1 MVKDV
6 FKTNRPSLSD
16 GSLRTYVSIL
26 KNLGKQLDIS
36 LSTPEEVIKHSK
48 EIVAHLK
55 EVPPKLRKT
64 RLACLIVFIEKCDDK
79 QTESVI
85 KEFRECMMN
94 DIKEYKTEVDKQE
107 LSERQKEGMMS
118 LKDIMKKYSD
128 LEKAVAPLMKKD
140 KLTCKEFCHCQMYV
154 LLSCLLLIPP
164 RRSLDFT
171 EFKLR
176 NPTEDCNYMKV
187 EKRIPYFIF
196 NTYKTAK
203 KYGQQK
209 EQIPNKLASIIKTW
223 ANLNPSEYLLQNTKQ
238 TGKITPT
245 QLTNLLHSFF
255 ERPLSTSLLRHIYLS
270 EKYKDIPAIKDM
282 KDTAAAMGH
291 SLNQALEYV
300 KK

>member
-1 MVKDV
+1 MNT
-6 FKTNRPSLSD
+6 FKENRPTLSA
-16 GSLRTYVSIL
+16 GSLRTYTSIL
-26 KNLGKQLDIS
+26 KNLAKQLEVS

-55 EVPPKLRKT
+55 EIPPKLRKT
-64 RLACLIVFIEKCDDK
+64 RLACLIVFIEKSDSK
-79 QTESVI
+79 QTEAVI

-107 LSERQKEGMMS
+107 LSERQKEGMMT
-118 LKDIMKKYSD
+118 LAEIMKKYSE

-140 KLTCKEFCHCQMYV
+140 KLTSKEFCHCQMYV

-164 RRSLDFT
+164 RRSLDYT

-176 NPTEDCNYMKV
+176 NFTDECNHMLV

-209 EQIPNKLASIIKTW
+209 EKIPNKLATIIKTW
-223 ANLNPSEYLLQNTKQ
+223 TNLNPSEYLLLNTKQ
-238 TGKITPT
+238 TGKISPT
-245 QLTNLLHSFF
+245 QMTNLLHSFF

-270 EKYKDIPAIKDM
+270 EKYKDIPALKEM
-282 KDTAAAMGH
+282 KDTASAMGH